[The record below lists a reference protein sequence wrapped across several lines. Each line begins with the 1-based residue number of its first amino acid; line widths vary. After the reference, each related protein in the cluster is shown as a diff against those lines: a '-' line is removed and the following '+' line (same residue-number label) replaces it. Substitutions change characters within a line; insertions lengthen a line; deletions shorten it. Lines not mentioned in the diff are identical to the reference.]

1 MLARKWRDFVTHL
14 SRHERELD
22 LERIVFLHKRSVQDV
37 IVSKIWEKSIGDK
50 TASTFR

>member
-1 MLARKWRDFVTHL
+1 MKESSTWSELFFFTREVFKMLPSIKADL
-14 SRHERELD
+14 S
-22 LERIVFLHKRSVQDV
+22 FF